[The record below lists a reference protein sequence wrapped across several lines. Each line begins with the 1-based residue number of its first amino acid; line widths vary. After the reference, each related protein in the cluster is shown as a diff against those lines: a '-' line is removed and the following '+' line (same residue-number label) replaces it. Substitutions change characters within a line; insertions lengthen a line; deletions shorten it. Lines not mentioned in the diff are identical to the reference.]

1 MKRVICLILCVIFT
15 LPLVSCSGSYG
26 DLQLYNAAEI
36 DLPDGISF
44 DWQSLGFADGR
55 LTLRGYS
62 SDASQT
68 EAERENDKRK
78 YTIYEYTGTEL
89 IPCEN
94 QIDGESL
101 ASFELSSCSCVV
113 NAELAGNHYR
123 YMTIVCYGSNGEIL
137 AEYDCETLFG
147 IDLSD
152 YKKRSDTG
160 LYSILYAA
168 ESDDELYLVSSSGAV
183 KIGDEI
189 TRVDS
194 DKKIYFANLYDGEL
208 AVETADGIFTV
219 DFDSGVLVDEN
230 LKLPLLA
237 ETISLPG
244 YLFGSVDNSIVSG
257 WKRSGGK
264 LVEEVVCDLICTGIT
279 GSLNAVAC
287 ETTDELYVSLY
298 DSSERRSRLW
308 RLDLIDDSERIE
320 LLNVAIVGFADSS
333 SISAI
338 AEYNRA
344 HTDTKLRVVRY
355 EPIYDGGVIYID
367 AARDA
372 FEQDLADKK
381 IPDILIID
389 TDTRVSISDY
399 ENSLPLCDLYELMD
413 DAYRENLLPFVRHFE
428 RTHGDNDIPSL
439 YCLPL
444 ESSISLYIAS
454 STAIEQ
460 MSELGYGAES
470 DVKLTLG
477 TTLDLLSSLNDNQCL
492 VNEMKFSD
500 LLYCSLEEFVD
511 LETGETDFDS
521 ELFCRFIDAYRDY
534 GDNYRHN
541 GEYIFDDMKWQAVK
555 SGELLLVDLKLSTNS
570 LMKMLGKYGISDL
583 APIGY
588 PDRGGSGI
596 LLEPDYC
603 IAITESCDNKTAAFE
618 FLSLRTGDRYIT
630 NTKQYDPIPYLTHSA
645 LDGYIESLPRYYC
658 FSTETNSFG
667 GYDEPKSAEYLT
679 EKFGEGYVE
688 FEVDDE
694 ATDLLR
700 EVIYSAEPI
709 SDTEREILSI
719 VMEQLELLAGE
730 SDLSAEEI
738 AQVIDKS
745 VSDFLH

>member
-36 DLPDGISF
+36 DLPDDISF
-44 DWQSLGFADGR
+44 DWHSLGFTDGK
-55 LTLRGYS
+55 LKLRGY
-62 SDASQT
+62 DADTAQS

-78 YTIYEYTGTEL
+78 YTIYEYAGAEFQ
-89 IPCEN
+89 PCEN
-94 QIDGESL
+94 QIGAESL

-113 NAELAGNHYR
+113 NAEFAGNHYR
-123 YMTIVCYGSNGEIL
+123 YMTIVCYDSNGDIL
-137 AEYDCETLFG
+137 AEYDCETLFD

-152 YKKRSDTG
+152 YKRNSDTG
-160 LYSILYAA
+160 LYSILCAA
-168 ESDDELYLVSSSGAV
+168 EFEDELYFVSSSGAV
-183 KIGDEI
+183 RIGNEI

-194 DKKIYFANLYDGEL
+194 DKNIYFANLYDGEL

-244 YLFGSVDNSIVSG
+244 YLFGSVNNGIVSG

-264 LVEEVVCDLICTGIT
+264 IIEEIVCDLVCTGIT
-279 GSLNAVAC
+279 GSLKSIAC
-287 ETTDELYVSLY
+287 ETTDTLYVSLY
-298 DSSERRSRLW
+298 DSSEERDRLW
-308 RLDLIDDSERIE
+308 RLDLTDDEQIE
-320 LLNVAIVGFADSS
+320 LLTVTIVGLADSA

-344 HTDTKLRVVRY
+344 HTDTKLRVIRY
-355 EPIYDGGVIYID
+355 EPVYDVGRIYIE

-372 FEQDLADKK
+372 FEQDLADRK

-399 ENSLPLCDLYELMD
+399 EKSLPLCDLYELMD
-413 DAYRENLLPFVRHFE
+413 DDYRDNLLPFVRHFE

-439 YCLPL
+439 YYLPL

-460 MSELGYGAES
+460 MSELGYGDES

-477 TTLDLLSSLNDNQCL
+477 TTLDLLSSLGDNQCL

-521 ELFCRFIDAYRDY
+521 ELFCRFIEAYRDY

-541 GEYIFDDMKWQAVK
+541 GEYIFDDVKWQAVK
-555 SGELLLVDLKLSTNS
+555 SGELLLCDLRLGAIQ
-570 LMKMLGKYGISDL
+570 LMKILGKYGISDL

-603 IAITESCDNKTAAFE
+603 IAITESCDNKTAVFE

-688 FEVDDE
+688 FEVGDE

-700 EVIYSAEPI
+700 EIIYSAEPI

>member
-62 SDASQT
+62 SDTAQT

-89 IPCEN
+89 LPCEN

-123 YMTIVCYGSNGEIL
+123 YMTIVCYGSNGDIL
-137 AEYDCETLFG
+137 AEYDCETLFD

-152 YKKRSDTG
+152 YKRNSDTG
-160 LYSILYAA
+160 LYSILCAA
-168 ESDDELYLVSSSGAV
+168 EFEDELYLVSSSGAV
-183 KIGDEI
+183 RIGDEI
-189 TRVDS
+189 ARVDS
-194 DKKIYFANLYDGEL
+194 DKLIYFANLYDGEL

-219 DFDSGVLVDEN
+219 DFDSGELVYEN
-230 LKLPLLA
+230 LELPLFA

-264 LVEEVVCDLICTGIT
+264 IVEEVICDLICTGIT

-355 EPIYDGGVIYID
+355 EPVYDGGVIYID

-372 FEQDLADKK
+372 FEQDLADRK

-399 ENSLPLCDLYELMD
+399 ESSLPLCDLYELMD

-439 YCLPL
+439 YYLPL

-460 MSELGYGAES
+460 MSELGYSDES

-477 TTLDLLSSLNDNQCL
+477 TTLDLLSSLGDNQCL

-511 LETGETDFDS
+511 FETGETNFDS
-521 ELFCRFIDAYRDY
+521 ELFCRFAEAYREY

-541 GEYIFDDMKWQAVK
+541 GEYIFDDVKWQAVK
-555 SGELLLVDLKLSTNS
+555 SGELLLADLRLSTNR
-570 LMKMLGKYGISDL
+570 LMKILGKYGISDL

-588 PDRGGSGI
+588 PDRDGSGI
-596 LLEPDYC
+596 LLEPNYC

-618 FLSLRTGDRYIT
+618 FLSLRTQDKYLTRYEI
-630 NTKQYDPIPYLTHSA
+630 YDQIPYLTQSA
-645 LDGYIESLPRYYC
+645 LDNYIESLPRYYC

-667 GYDEPKSAEYLT
+667 GYDEPKSVEYLT

-688 FEVDDE
+688 FEVDDK

-700 EVIYSAEPI
+700 EIIYSAEPI
-709 SDTEREILSI
+709 SDVERQILPI
-719 VMEQLELLAGE
+719 IMEQLEKFAGE
-730 SDLSAEEI
+730 PEMSASEI
-738 AQVIDKS
+738 AEIIDKS
-745 VSDFLH
+745 VSDFLR

>member
-26 DLQLYNAAEI
+26 DLRLYNATEI

-55 LTLRGYS
+55 LTLRGY
-62 SDASQT
+62 DADTAQT

-78 YTIYEYTGTEL
+78 YTIYEYAGAEFQ
-89 IPCEN
+89 PCEN
-94 QIDGESL
+94 QIGAESL

-123 YMTIVCYGSNGEIL
+123 YMTIVCYGSNGDIL

-219 DFDSGVLVDEN
+219 DFDSGELVDEN
-230 LKLPLLA
+230 IELALLA

-244 YLFGSVDNSIVSG
+244 YLFGSVDNSIISG

-264 LVEEVVCDLICTGIT
+264 IVEEVICDLICTGIT
-279 GSLNAVAC
+279 GSLNAVAY

-320 LLNVAIVGFADSS
+320 LLTVAIVGFVDSS

-355 EPIYDGGVIYID
+355 EPVYDGGVIYID

-372 FEQDLADKK
+372 FEQDLADRK

-413 DAYRENLLPFVRHFE
+413 DDYRENLLPFVRHFE

-439 YCLPL
+439 Y
-444 ESSISLYIAS
+444 
-454 STAIEQ
+454 
-460 MSELGYGAES
+460 
-470 DVKLTLG
+470 
-477 TTLDLLSSLNDNQCL
+477 
-492 VNEMKFSD
+492 
-500 LLYCSLEEFVD
+500 
-511 LETGETDFDS
+511 
-521 ELFCRFIDAYRDY
+521 
-534 GDNYRHN
+534 
-541 GEYIFDDMKWQAVK
+541 
-555 SGELLLVDLKLSTNS
+555 
-570 LMKMLGKYGISDL
+570 
-583 APIGY
+583 
-588 PDRGGSGI
+588 
-596 LLEPDYC
+596 
-603 IAITESCDNKTAAFE
+603 
-618 FLSLRTGDRYIT
+618 
-630 NTKQYDPIPYLTHSA
+630 
-645 LDGYIESLPRYYC
+645 
-658 FSTETNSFG
+658 
-667 GYDEPKSAEYLT
+667 
-679 EKFGEGYVE
+679 
-688 FEVDDE
+688 
-694 ATDLLR
+694 
-700 EVIYSAEPI
+700 
-709 SDTEREILSI
+709 
-719 VMEQLELLAGE
+719 
-730 SDLSAEEI
+730 
-738 AQVIDKS
+738 
-745 VSDFLH
+745 

>member
-36 DLPDGISF
+36 DLPDDISF

-55 LTLRGYS
+55 LKLRGY
-62 SDASQT
+62 DADTAQT

-78 YTIYEYTGTEL
+78 YTIYEYAGAGFQ
-89 IPCEN
+89 PCKN
-94 QIDGESL
+94 QIGAESL

-137 AEYDCETLFG
+137 VEYDCETLFG

-152 YKKRSDTG
+152 YKKRSDMG

-194 DKKIYFANLYDGEL
+194 DKNIYFANLYDGEL

-219 DFDSGVLVDEN
+219 DFDSGELVDEN
-230 LKLPLLA
+230 LKLPLFA

-244 YLFGSVDNSIVSG
+244 YLFGSVNNGIVSG

-264 LVEEVVCDLICTGIT
+264 IVEEIVCDLVCTGIT
-279 GSLNAVAC
+279 GSLKSIAC
-287 ETTDELYVSLY
+287 ETTETLYVSLY
-298 DSSERRSRLW
+298 DSSEERDRLW
-308 RLDLIDDSERIE
+308 RLDLTDDEQIE
-320 LLNVAIVGFADSS
+320 LLTVAIVGLADSA

-344 HTDTKLRVVRY
+344 HTDTKLRVIRY
-355 EPIYDGGVIYID
+355 EPVYDVGRIYIE
-367 AARDA
+367 AACDA
-372 FEQDLADKK
+372 FEQDLADRK

-428 RTHGDNDIPSL
+428 RTHGDNDTPSL
-439 YCLPL
+439 YYLPL
-444 ESSISLYIAS
+444 ESSISLYAGSAAVINKL
-454 STAIEQ
+454 
-460 MSELGYGAES
+460 SELGYNTES

-477 TTLDLLSSLNDNQCL
+477 AALDLLSSLSDNQCL

-511 LETGETDFDS
+511 LETGETDFDC
-521 ELFCRFIDAYRDY
+521 ELFHRFIEAYRDY
-534 GDNYRHN
+534 GDNYRN
-541 GEYIFDDMKWQAVK
+541 RGEYILDDTRWPALK
-555 SGELLLVDLKLSTNS
+555 SGELLLCDLRLGAIQ
-570 LMKMLGKYGISDL
+570 LMKILGKYGISDL

-596 LLEPDYC
+596 LLEPNYC

-630 NTKQYDPIPYLTHSA
+630 NTKQYDKIPYLTHSA

-658 FSTETNSFG
+658 FSTGTNSFG

-688 FEVDDE
+688 FEVGDE
-694 ATDLLR
+694 ATDPLR

-738 AQVIDKS
+738 AQAIDKS

>member
-26 DLQLYNAAEI
+26 DLQLYNAVEI
-36 DLPDGISF
+36 DLPDDISF

-55 LTLRGYS
+55 LKLRGY
-62 SDASQT
+62 DADTAQS
-68 EAERENDKRK
+68 EAERDNDKRK
-78 YTIYEYTGTEL
+78 YTIYEYTGAEFQ
-89 IPCEN
+89 PCEN
-94 QIDGESL
+94 QIGAESL
-101 ASFELSSCSCVV
+101 ASFELSSCICVV
-113 NAELAGNHYR
+113 NAEFAGNHYR
-123 YMTIVCYGSNGEIL
+123 YMTIVCYGSNGDIL
-137 AEYDCETLFG
+137 AEYDCETLFD

-152 YKKRSDTG
+152 YKRNSDTG
-160 LYSILYAA
+160 LYSILCAA
-168 ESDDELYLVSSSGAV
+168 EFEDELYFVSSSGAV
-183 KIGDEI
+183 RIGNEI

-194 DKKIYFANLYDGEL
+194 DKNIYFANLYDGEL

-230 LKLPLLA
+230 LELPLLA

-264 LVEEVVCDLICTGIT
+264 LVEEVICDLICTGIT
-279 GSLNAVAC
+279 GTLNAVAC
-287 ETTDELYVSLY
+287 ETTETLYVSLY
-298 DSSERRSRLW
+298 DRAEERDRLW

-320 LLNVAIVGFADSS
+320 LLTVAIVGFVDSS

-355 EPIYDGGVIYID
+355 EPVYDGGVIYIET
-367 AARDA
+367 AREA
-372 FEQDLADKK
+372 FEQDLADGR
-381 IPDILIID
+381 IPDIMIVDMD
-389 TDTRVSISDY
+389 THVNISDY
-399 ENSLPLCDLYELMD
+399 ESSLPLCDLYELMD
-413 DAYRENLLPFVRHFE
+413 DDYRENLLPFVRHFE
-428 RTHGDNDIPSL
+428 RIDGKGDTPSL
-439 YCLPL
+439 YYLPL

-454 STAIEQ
+454 STTIDQ
-460 MSELGYGAES
+460 MSELGYSAES
-470 DVKLTLG
+470 NVKLTLD
-477 TTLDLLSSLNDNQCL
+477 TTLDLLSSLGDNQCL

-511 LETGETDFDS
+511 FETGETDFDC
-521 ELFCRFIDAYRDY
+521 ELFHRFIEAYRDY

-541 GEYIFDDMKWQAVK
+541 GEYIFDDVKWQAVK
-555 SGELLLVDLKLSTNS
+555 SGELLLAELRLSTNR
-570 LMKMLGKYGISDL
+570 LMTMLGKYGISDL
-583 APIGY
+583 VPVGY

-596 LLEPDYC
+596 LLEPNYC
-603 IAITESCDNKTAAFE
+603 IAITESCDNKAAAFE
-618 FLSLRTGDRYIT
+618 FLSLRTQDNYLTRSEI
-630 NTKQYDPIPYLTHSA
+630 YDQIPYLTHSA

-658 FSTETNSFG
+658 FSTEKNAFG

-688 FEVDDE
+688 FEVGDE

-700 EVIYSAEPI
+700 EIIYSAEPI
-709 SDTEREILSI
+709 SDMEREILPI
-719 VMEQLELLAGE
+719 VMEELELLAGE

-738 AQVIDKS
+738 AQAIDKS